1 MHTRHLFLATLFF
14 CPCLWAQTPEST
26 PNEPAAPQTL
36 EQANALRERAKQMEK
51 EADALYES
59 DQTACYQKF
68 LVNSCLDDAKKRHT
82 QSRLEARK
90 LDAAGRDF
98 QRAAKRADA
107 EAKET
112 KRAADLQ
119 ARVAE
124 QKAQGEAYRDE
135 EAARAAARQEKLAKK
150 ARQAEEGRRKTAE
163 EQAKRQAKEEKRAK
177 KDAERAAKK
186 AQDAEKSAAK
196 TSGAAN

>member
-1 MHTRHLFLATLFF
+1 MTIRRLFPILFIVSH
-14 CPCLWAQTPEST
+14 PLWAQTPESAPT
-26 PNEPAAPQTL
+26 EPAAPQTL
-36 EQANALRERAKQMEK
+36 DQANTLRERAKQMDK
-51 EADALYES
+51 EADALYEAE
-59 DQTACYQKF
+59 QAECYQKF
-68 LVNSCLDDAKKRHT
+68 LVNSCLDDAKKRHL
-82 QSRLEARK
+82 QARLEARK
-90 LDAAGRDF
+90 LDATGRDF

-119 ARVAE
+119 ARATE
-124 QKAQGEAYRDE
+124 QKAQGEAYRNE
-135 EAARAAARQEKLAKK
+135 EAARAAAREEKLAKK

-186 AQDAEKSAAK
+186 AQEAEKSAAK
-196 TSGAAN
+196 TAGPAN

>member
-68 LVNSCLDDAKKRHT
+68 LVNSCLDDAKKRHL

-107 EAKET
+107 EAKEA

-119 ARVAE
+119 ARAAE

>member
-1 MHTRHLFLATLFF
+1 MPIRRLFPILFIASQ
-14 CPCLWAQTPEST
+14 PLWAQTPEST
-26 PNEPAAPQTL
+26 STEPAAPQTL

-68 LVNSCLDDAKKRHT
+68 LVNSCLDDAKKRHL

-107 EAKET
+107 EAKEA

-119 ARVAE
+119 ARTSE
-124 QKAQGEAYRDE
+124 QKAQGETYRDE

-177 KDAERAAKK
+177 KDAKRAAKK
-186 AQDAEKSAAK
+186 AREAEKSAAK
-196 TSGAAN
+196 AAGAAN

>member
-1 MHTRHLFLATLFF
+1 MPIRRLFPILFIASQ
-14 CPCLWAQTPEST
+14 PLWAQTPEST
-26 PNEPAAPQTL
+26 STEPAAPQTL
-36 EQANALRERAKQMEK
+36 EQANALRERAKQMDK
-51 EADALYES
+51 KADTLYKA
-59 DQTACYQKF
+59 DQTECYKKF
-68 LVNSCLDDAKKRHT
+68 LVNSCLDDAKKRHLQT
-82 QSRLEARK
+82 RLEARK

-107 EAKET
+107 EAKEA

-119 ARVAE
+119 ARTSE
-124 QKAQGEAYRDE
+124 QKAQGETYRDE

-177 KDAERAAKK
+177 KDAKRAAKK
-186 AQDAEKSAAK
+186 AREAEKSAAK
-196 TSGAAN
+196 AAGAAN